1 MEQIAPNVYV
11 ESDCHRVTVGAI
23 LTEDGWIVIDTPPR
37 PKEARVW
44 RHALLEISP
53 VPFRYIINTDH
64 HRDRVIGNAWFDAP
78 VVAHRES
85 ARILQEMEPGI
96 ISQAAVELG
105 FSDSERSLLSSIKL
119 VPPQIAFSDSMHLV
133 GDDYDIELVSK
144 PSASL
149 GSLWVILKKNK
160 IIFAG
165 DSIVVGRHPYIH
177 DGASKSWLDI
187 LRLLR
192 LERYDG
198 WQVVSGREGPVDRA
212 DTAPL
217 SDYLRTARRRM
228 TSICRPDRS
237 RSEIG
242 QMVPEFMEMFPYSP
256 ADREQV
262 QRRVKIG
269 LDAIYEELRSLPE
282 ENGKEEKT
290 PN

>member
-1 MEQIAPNVYV
+1 MEQITPNVYI
-11 ESDCHRVTVGAI
+11 ENGYHFVTVGAI
-23 LTEDGWIVIDTPPR
+23 LTADGWIGIDTPPLPNETR
-37 PKEARVW
+37 AW
-44 RHALLEISP
+44 RQALHEISP

-64 HRDRVIGNAWFDAP
+64 HRDRVIGNAWFGAP
-78 VVAHRES
+78 AVAHRAS
-85 ARILQEMEPGI
+85 ARILQEMEPGVI
-96 ISQAAVELG
+96 TQAAIELG
-105 FSDSERSLLSSIKL
+105 FGDSERAMLSNIKL
-119 VPPQIAFSDSMHLV
+119 VPPQIAFSDSLHLV

-149 GSLWVILKKNK
+149 GSLWVILKKQK

-198 WQVVSGREGPVDRA
+198 WKVVSGRDGLVDRA
-212 DTAPL
+212 ETAPL

-228 TSICRPDRS
+228 TSICRADRS

-242 QMVPEFMEMFPYSP
+242 QLVPEFMELFPYS
-256 ADREQV
+256 ADDREQI
-262 QRRVKIG
+262 QRRVKVG
-269 LDAIYEELRSLPE
+269 LEAIYEELHSLPDE
-282 ENGKEEKT
+282 AEQEA
-290 PN
+290 